1 MDIVA
6 TWMEVSMTVIPVEP
20 NETVM
25 EVSMTVI
32 PVEPNET
39 VMEVSMTIEAVS
51 SMSSA
56 ICKG

>member
-1 MDIVA
+1 
-6 TWMEVSMTVIPVEP
+6 
-20 NETVM
+20 M